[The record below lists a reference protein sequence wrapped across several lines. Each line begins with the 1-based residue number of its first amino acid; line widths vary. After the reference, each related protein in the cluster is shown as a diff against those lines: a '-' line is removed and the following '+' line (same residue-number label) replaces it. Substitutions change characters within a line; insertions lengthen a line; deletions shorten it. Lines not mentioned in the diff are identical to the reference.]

1 MRKRFRIVNNEL
13 STEGKKAFHPL
24 WYRIEQRHTLLFF
37 FHWWGTP
44 EFRPPHY
51 FEKYQDAERYIR
63 EYYPN
68 AIIQV

>member
-13 STEGKKAFHPL
+13 SEEGKKAFHPL
-24 WYRIEQRHTLLFF
+24 WYKIEQRHTLLFF

-44 EFRPPHY
+44 EFAPPHY
-51 FEKYQDAERYIR
+51 FEKYQDAERHIR